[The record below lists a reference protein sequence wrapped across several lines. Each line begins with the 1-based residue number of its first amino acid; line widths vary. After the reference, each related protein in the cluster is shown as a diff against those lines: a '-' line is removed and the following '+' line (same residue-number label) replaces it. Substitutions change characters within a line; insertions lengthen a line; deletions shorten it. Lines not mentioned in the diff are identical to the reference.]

1 MPLLFG
7 HLLIFK
13 LFNWQVLIISYVT
26 KGLMMTLSYM
36 YIMYFDGVHPYFSL
50 VHLAFPLTHFFTT
63 SSLLLPCEWLH
74 VHVHVNACACAH
86 MLHPWRKCLSFL
98 QSPLMPIDSQGGVC
112 GWGWL
117 MNPSSIPARMLISPS
132 LHRLRAGD
140 HICFG
145 FKFTSA
151 AVLPYSEDSILWH
164 PTLLS
169 LALGFF
175 LFSLLWCSLS
185 LGGVISMHF
194 YH

>member
-36 YIMYFDGVHPYFSL
+36 YIMYFDGVHPYFPL

-86 MLHPWRKCLSFL
+86 MLHP
-98 QSPLMPIDSQGGVC
+98 
-112 GWGWL
+112 
-117 MNPSSIPARMLISPS
+117 
-132 LHRLRAGD
+132 
-140 HICFG
+140 
-145 FKFTSA
+145 
-151 AVLPYSEDSILWH
+151 
-164 PTLLS
+164 
-169 LALGFF
+169 
-175 LFSLLWCSLS
+175 
-185 LGGVISMHF
+185 
-194 YH
+194 